1 MVLPPRP
8 RPAPPAAADLGL
20 FGPSSVSWRLH
31 SDPLVGVAVLRSLLL
46 QQLHPGAAATAR
58 GVEQLGLPGGVWVLL
73 RRTTEQL
80 TTTTFGT
87 AGEALA
93 CAARTRAVDAVV
105 SGTDPLSGRVHR
117 ADDPDLLAWGHV
129 CRVASVLD
137 VLGSGGVPVSA
148 ADADRYVAEQVRVA
162 AMVGLEPDEVPGDA
176 AELRSDLDRAR
187 PLLRATPSAREDAAS
202 VVSPPPPAHVVD
214 DRPAWSEVA
223 GLAFA
228 ALPAWARAAYALDE
242 LPGAAGLHEAA
253 TCMALRALRES
264 LLGVPVSPG
273 PAGPQR

>member
-8 RPAPPAAADLGL
+8 RPAPSAAADLGL

-31 SDPLVGVAVLRSLLL
+31 ADPLVGVALLRGLLL

-58 GVEQLGLPGGVWVLL
+58 GVEALGLPGGIWVSL

-87 AGEALA
+87 AGEAMA

-105 SGTDPLSGRVHR
+105 SGTDPLSGRHHR
-117 ADDPDLLAWGHV
+117 ADDPDLLAWSHV

-137 VLGSGGVPVSA
+137 VLGTAGVAVSA
-148 ADADRYVAEQVRVA
+148 AEADRYVAEQVRVA
-162 AMVGLEPDEVPGDA
+162 ALVGLEPDEVPGDA
-176 AELRSDLDRAR
+176 AGLRRHLDEAR
-187 PLLRATPSAREDAAS
+187 RLLRATQWAREDATAA
-202 VVSPPPPAHVVD
+202 VSPPPPAHVVD
-214 DRPAWSEVA
+214 DRPLWSEVA

-228 ALPAWARAAYALDE
+228 ALPAWARATYALQR

-264 LLGVPVSPG
+264 LLGVAVAPG
-273 PAGPQR
+273 RTGPQR